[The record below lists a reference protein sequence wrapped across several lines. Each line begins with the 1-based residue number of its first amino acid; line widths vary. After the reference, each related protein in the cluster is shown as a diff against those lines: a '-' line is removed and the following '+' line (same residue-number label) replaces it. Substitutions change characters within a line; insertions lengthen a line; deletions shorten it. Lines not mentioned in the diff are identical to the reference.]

1 MKSDIQIPEVKG
13 VYVAVIREWD
23 KEMLA
28 QHWFAYVVNDRVVAI
43 EMVLVVTKGYDKER
57 KTSTLRHN
65 LGTIASKS
73 ARKIEMV
80 PEEVLV
86 MNNAFV
92 ITFFSEG
99 KMYDKTY
106 LFEENTINN
115 RALQFVP
122 ILDQEGVVVN

>member
-1 MKSDIQIPEVKG
+1 MKSDIQIPEVKA
-13 VYVAVIREWD
+13 VYVAIIREWD

-28 QHWFAYVVNDRVVAI
+28 QHWFAYVVNDRAVAI
-43 EMVLVVTKGYDKER
+43 EMVLVVTKGYDKKR
-57 KTSTLRHN
+57 KTSILRHN
-65 LGTIASKS
+65 LGTITSKS

-80 PEEVLV
+80 PDEVLT

-99 KMYDKTY
+99 KMYDKTF
-106 LFEENTINN
+106 LFGENTINN

-122 ILDQEGVVVN
+122 ILDQEGVVAN